1 MFSTTLGRKAIIVP
15 ILQMRKLKHN
25 KTKPPDQVDAARKEQ
40 NWRLDPAC
48 PEPMSLTSIF
58 CKTYVVDD

>member
-1 MFSTTLGRKAIIVP
+1 
-15 ILQMRKLKHN
+15 MRKLKHN